1 MRGIEK
7 KTGRKAGRGGINVPK
22 SAYPEIYRL
31 HQSGQICA
39 ADIGK
44 KFDLSAAGVR
54 SLVARCKHNPSL
66 LVVECTAP

>member
-7 KTGRKAGRGGINVPK
+7 KTGRKAGRGGICVPK

-44 KFDLSAAGVR
+44 KFDLSPQGVR
-54 SLVARCKHNPSL
+54 CLVQRCKHTPAL
-66 LVVECTAP
+66 LEG

>member
-7 KTGRKAGRGGINVPK
+7 KTGRKAGRGGISVPK

-31 HQSGQICA
+31 HQSGLICA

-44 KFDLSAAGVR
+44 KFDPRRAASGAGGVVWP
-54 SLVARCKHNPSL
+54 SQKHREKYFIS
-66 LVVECTAP
+66 